1 MQLHLVVTLTMHDV
15 LLSKNTRET
24 FVETAIV
31 DYGSMHHSIF
41 IDIFFCVIN
50 LIVFPKH
57 FALVLDGGKKKERK
71 KQRNVVETG
80 FLHPLMSLGLMQE
93 DEERCESDDNVE
105 QQFHEIFNMV
115 ANNFKTKE
123 FHIA

>member
-57 FALVLDGGKKKERK
+57 FALVLDGEKKREKEAAKRC
-71 KQRNVVETG
+71 RNG
-80 FLHPLMSLGLMQE
+80 FFTSINVLGVDARRRRTM
-93 DEERCESDDNVE
+93 R
-105 QQFHEIFNMV
+105 IR
-115 ANNFKTKE
+115 
-123 FHIA
+123 